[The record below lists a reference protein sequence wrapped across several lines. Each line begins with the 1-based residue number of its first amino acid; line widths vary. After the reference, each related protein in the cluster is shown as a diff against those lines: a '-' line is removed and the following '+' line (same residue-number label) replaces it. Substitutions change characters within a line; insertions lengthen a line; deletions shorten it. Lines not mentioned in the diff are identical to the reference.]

1 MLYNKFFQPGLLLI
15 DLNLPVLAFIF
26 ILGINLE
33 AQSPNH
39 QLWSDLLKKNVDLS
53 GWVNYAGMT
62 KDSHQLNNYLS
73 VLRNNSPSSRWTADE
88 IKAYWI
94 NAYNAFTV
102 QLMIRNPKVKSI
114 KEIGGKIPFINSSWD
129 IKFIQIGKEIYDL
142 NNIEHGILR
151 KKYDDPRLHMALVC
165 AAKSCPVLRNEAYEP
180 VKLNAQLDEQC
191 RIFLSDQE
199 RNKIHPDRSYLS
211 KIFSWYSSDFN
222 GKKGLRSFVNKYS
235 DKKFSSKTKI
245 EYLDYDW
252 GINGYY

>member
-1 MLYNKFFQPGLLLI
+1 MLYNKFFQIG
-15 DLNLPVLAFIF
+15 FIREFLRIYTSAALF
-26 ILGINLE
+26 ILSINLV
-33 AQSPNH
+33 AQPKHDS
-39 QLWSDLLKKNVDLS
+39 WTELLKKHVDQNS
-53 GWVNYAGMT
+53 WVNYAGMT
-62 KDSHQLNNYLS
+62 KDSHQLNKYLS
-73 VLRNNSPSSRWTADE
+73 TLSKNPPSGSWSTDE
-88 IKAYWI
+88 VKAYWI

-102 QLMIRNPKVKSI
+102 QLMIRNPNVKSI

-129 IKFIQIGKEIYDL
+129 IKFIKIGKETYDL

-165 AAKSCPVLRNEAYEP
+165 ASKSCPVLRNEAYDAN
-180 VKLNAQLDEQC
+180 KLNAQLDEQC
-191 RIFLSDQE
+191 RIFLNDQE
-199 RNKIHPDRSYLS
+199 RNKVHPDRAYLS

-235 DKKFSSKTKI
+235 ATEITSRTKI